1 MSEDNWYQNY
11 DDPGRP
17 ADPDAPVPKPGMSTG
32 MKVLI
37 GVLIAGGVMLLLCCG
52 GIVFVTSRVYS
63 MTTDDPA
70 KIQEIKEQ
78 IAQIDLPQEW
88 RPVRGFDGGFFG
100 FQLDSAIYEKVIYKK
115 GDAVFMVMQVDVPG
129 AVPEEQLR
137 EEIRHSMH
145 QQGQNSEIEVESKEE
160 RTLTIAGE
168 ETIFEFVKGTTQDGR
183 EVRQV
188 SGTFS
193 GRGGP
198 AFLFYRVPEED
209 WNEDQVIDLLESI
222 QK

>member
-11 DDPGRP
+11 DDAGRP
-17 ADPDAPVPKPGMSTG
+17 ADPHAPVSKRGMSTG

-52 GIVFVTSRVYS
+52 GLFFVGSRFRS
-63 MTTDDPA
+63 MMTDDPV
-70 KIQEIKEQ
+70 KVQEIREQ
-78 IAQIDLPQEW
+78 IAGIDLPEEW
-88 RPVRGFDGGFFG
+88 EPVGGFDGGFFG
-100 FQLDSAIYEKVIYKK
+100 FQIDSVIYKK
-115 GDAVFMVMQVDVPG
+115 GDAVFTLMQINVPG
-129 AVPEEQLR
+129 EISAEELR
-137 EEIRHSMH
+137 EQVTQSMQ
-145 QQGQNSEIEVESKEE
+145 QQGQNSEIDVESKEE

-168 ETIFEFVKGTTQDGR
+168 ETTLEFVKGTTQDGQ

-188 SGTFS
+188 KGTFS

-198 AFLFYRVPEED
+198 ALLFYQVPEAD
-209 WNEDQVIDLLESI
+209 WDDEQVVNLLESI